1 MTSASVREQVRRT
14 IVSAQLLAR
23 GDRVLV
29 GVSGGADS
37 VALLHLLVGLKDARR
52 IWLGVVHVD
61 HQLRPE
67 SAEDAAFVQQ
77 LAERFDVPAVVIRR
91 NVRAEVARRKL
102 SLEEGARHV
111 RYEAFQEA
119 ARMHSATRLALAH
132 TADDQAE
139 TVLMRLLR
147 GSGLTGLC
155 AIPMSRPLGECTI
168 IRPLLGI
175 WRKDLVEYLQAHR
188 LAFRQ
193 DATND
198 DPRFVRNR
206 IRHGLLPL
214 LERAYNPQIKPLLSQ
229 LAEQCRTD
237 LEFLQAAAQ
246 RHWKRLV
253 KRQNGHLEIRV
264 EGFVKQPPAIQRH
277 LIRLALQQLQGD
289 LTGFEFRHWQEI
301 DRLFTQRPAG
311 TLVDLPG
318 QAQLERTSDR
328 VLVRVRPAPSPA
340 AS

>member
-1 MTSASVREQVRRT
+1 MTDVRQQTRRAIT
-14 IVSAQLLAR
+14 VHQLLQR

-37 VALLHLLVGLKDARR
+37 VALLHLLAGLKEARR

-61 HQLRPE
+61 HQLRPD
-67 SAEDAAFVQQ
+67 SSEDAAFVQQ
-77 LAERFDVPAVVIRR
+77 LAERFEVPAVVIRR

-102 SLEEGARHV
+102 SLEDGARQV

-155 AIPMSRPLGECTI
+155 AIPMTRPFGEATI

-175 WRKDLVEYLQAHR
+175 WRSDLLAYLTHHR

-193 DATND
+193 DATNA

-206 IRHGLLPL
+206 IRRDLLPL
-214 LERAYNPQIKPLLSQ
+214 LERTYNPRIKPLLSQ

-237 LEFLQAAAQ
+237 LEFLQHAAQ

-289 LTGFEFRHWQEI
+289 LAGFEFRHWQEI
-301 DRLFTQRPAG
+301 DRLFTERPAG

-318 QAQLERTSDR
+318 QAQLERTPDR
-328 VLVRVRPAPSPA
+328 VLVRVR
-340 AS
+340 ASSQTARI